1 MKSFIAILILGV
13 SLLSYAAEIN
23 LSTLAKW
30 YNPPS
35 SKVTIGADGLVTI
48 IANTADRKANG
59 YQKAQAI
66 LPLKAEEIQAKTM
79 ELSFKYRTEKLN
91 GAVQVAIREGCG
103 KIGNYH
109 GAKLKKW
116 DVSKEWKEYKHTFK
130 TRKDT
135 KELAFYIVGYYM
147 KENEKVE
154 IKDLK
159 LVIK

>member
-1 MKSFIAILILGV
+1 MKSFIAFLILCV
-13 SLLSYAAEIN
+13 SLVSSGTEIN
-23 LSTLAKW
+23 LAALKKW
-30 YNPPS
+30 YNPP
-35 SKVTIGADGLVTI
+35 KAKITIGADGLVTVT
-48 IANTADRKANG
+48 ANTADRKANC

-66 LPLKAEEIQAKTM
+66 LPLKAAEIQAKTM

-91 GAVQVAIREGCG
+91 GAVQVAIREAYG
-103 KIGNYH
+103 KSGSYY

-130 TRKDT
+130 TRKEA
-135 KELAFYIVGYYM
+135 KELALYIVGCYM

-159 LVIK
+159 LTIQ

>member
-1 MKSFIAILILGV
+1 MSCFVTDECQK
-13 SLLSYAAEIN
+13 
-23 LSTLAKW
+23 
-30 YNPPS
+30 NP
-35 SKVTIGADGLVTI
+35 
-48 IANTADRKANG
+48 
-59 YQKAQAI
+59 
-66 LPLKAEEIQAKTM
+66 
-79 ELSFKYRTEKLN
+79 N
-91 GAVQVAIREGCG
+91 GAVQVAIREGYG
-103 KIGNYH
+103 KSGNYY

>member
-66 LPLKAEEIQAKTM
+66 LPLKAEEIQAKPM

-91 GAVQVAIREGCG
+91 GAVQIALREAICKGG
-103 KIGNYH
+103 SYH
-109 GAKLKKW
+109 GKTLKRW
-116 DVSKEWKEYKHTFK
+116 DVSKDWKEYKTTFT
-130 TRKDT
+130 TRPDA
-135 KELAFYIVGYYM
+135 KELCLYIVGRYM
-147 KENEKVE
+147 KNGEKVE
-154 IKDLK
+154 LKDIKLIAK
-159 LVIK
+159 